1 MVHGAGSW
9 CAMGRVLACEM
20 CSSTYGAR
28 VWPTYFWATKRR
40 WLYCEEY
47 QLRLLKWMVALQI
60 ALEFAI
66 LLTLLEK

>member
-1 MVHGAGSW
+1 
-9 CAMGRVLACEM
+9 VLYNIWGTGLAK
-20 CSSTYGAR
+20 
-28 VWPTYFWATKRR
+28 YFRATKRR